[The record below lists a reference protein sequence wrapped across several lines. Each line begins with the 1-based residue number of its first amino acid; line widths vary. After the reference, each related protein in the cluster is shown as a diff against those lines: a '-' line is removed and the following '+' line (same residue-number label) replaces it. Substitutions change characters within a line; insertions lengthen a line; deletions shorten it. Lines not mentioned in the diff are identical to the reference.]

1 MFFERT
7 GDRMDV
13 IHIKR
18 LEIFANH
25 GVIPEENTLGQ
36 KFIISADLYK
46 DLRKAGKSDDVEETV
61 HYGKAAVL
69 IKQISEKSVFR
80 LIEKLAEEIADAL
93 LKNFPVEKV
102 RVVIEKPWAPVR
114 LPLDTVAVEIER
126 SWHTAYLSVGSNIG
140 EKEQFLNNAVKKLD
154 EDCNIKVTKVSKFI
168 ETEPY
173 GNVEQDKFLNGCL
186 EIRTLLTPDEL
197 LKKVNEIEQEEG
209 RIRTLHWGPR
219 TLDIDILLYDNEVVY
234 TDDLKIPH
242 PDMHNRMFVLEPLC
256 EIAPFVIHPVLG
268 KSVMRLKEKLMDKQG

>member
-154 EDCNIKVTKVSKFI
+154 EDCNIKVTKVSKYI

-197 LKKVNEIEQEEG
+197 LKKINEIEQEEG

>member
-154 EDCNIKVTKVSKFI
+154 EDCNIKVTKVSKYI

-186 EIRTLLTPDEL
+186 ELRTLLTPDEL

>member
-1 MFFERT
+1 
-7 GDRMDV
+7 MDV

-140 EKEQFLNNAVKKLD
+140 EKEQFLNNAFKKLD
-154 EDCNIKVTKVSKFI
+154 EDCNIKVTKVSKYI

-197 LKKVNEIEQEEG
+197 LKKVNGIEQEEG

-219 TLDIDILLYDNEVVY
+219 TLDIDILLYDNEVIY